1 MDPNQKYL
9 DLYNKFLGSLKER
22 NYFFEVI
29 KCCGYSELVSCTK
42 TDSLNRLY
50 EIIQTIFHTQ
60 NIKLFVAYKGVNV
73 WIPKTV
79 DIKIGDY
86 LRQMEQKAEYPI
98 PCNVVYKIFLDD
110 GHCHVDHNINRPFVN
125 VVCNIHEAR

>member
-1 MDPNQKYL
+1 MDPNQKYH

-42 TDSLNRLY
+42 EDSLKRLY
-50 EIIQTIFHTQ
+50 EVIQTIFHTQ
-60 NIKLFVAYKGVNV
+60 NIKLYVGYKGVNV
-73 WIPKTV
+73 WIPKTD

-110 GHCHVDHNINRPFVN
+110 GHCHVDHNMNRPFAN
-125 VVCNIHEAR
+125 VICNIHTAN